1 MGCVPE
7 QTRQDI
13 PLLPVQRLAPG
24 EDLLY
29 RGWHLPTN
37 APTWDEIPRPA
48 MSLRIGYVNV
58 WGLSPDKFEICCR
71 LVDTIYD
78 FLFVAET

>member
-1 MGCVPE
+1 
-7 QTRQDI
+7 
-13 PLLPVQRLAPG
+13 
-24 EDLLY
+24 
-29 RGWHLPTN
+29 
-37 APTWDEIPRPA
+37 